1 MKAPA
6 QHLRT
11 HAVAPLRPHGVGAVA
26 LVVVAAAGVV
36 GAVAGGVHSHVGH
49 ASTIPRLSTL
59 LGDVAVATTVSVL
72 VAGAVLFMIIRPRRR
87 FMDDTKKDPP
97 PMSLRE
103 RILIQLAMAALVAA
117 PLTVVVLL
125 LRDHMHRV
133 VTTRGP
139 GVGLGRQ
146 VPTKPSSTTGPHI
159 EWTFFLALV
168 IGALVI
174 LAFVAV
180 QRARRSR
187 EDEDVEPEDA
197 LEPVVAAGVE
207 ALESERDPRRAVIKA
222 YLAME
227 RTLGEQ
233 GMPRKPTETPFEY
246 LRRVLAE
253 LGAGAASARRLTS
266 LFERAK
272 FSRHEI
278 DEGMRQDA
286 LLALSTLRAT
296 A

>member
-1 MKAPA
+1 MKAPT

-11 HAVAPLRPHGVGAVA
+11 GAVAPLRPRGVGAIT
-26 LVVVAAAGVV
+26 LLVVAAAAVV

-72 VAGAVLFMIIRPRRR
+72 VAGAVLFMIMRPRRR
-87 FMDDTKKDPP
+87 FMDDAAKDPP
-97 PMSLRE
+97 PGTRRE
-103 RILIQLAMAALVAA
+103 RILIQLAMLALVAA
-117 PLTVVVLL
+117 PITVVLL
-125 LRDHMHRV
+125 LLRGHVHPA
-133 VTTRGP
+133 VTTTQAGT
-139 GVGLGRQ
+139 GLGRQ
-146 VPTKPSSTTGPHI
+146 VPVKPVSTTGPHVQ
-159 EWTFFLALV
+159 WTFFLALV

-180 QRARRSR
+180 SRARRAE
-187 EDEDVEPEDA
+187 EDAEAQPDDA

-233 GMPRKPTETPFEY
+233 GMPRRPTETPLEY

-253 LGAGAASARRLTS
+253 LGAAAVSAGRLTS

-272 FSRHEI
+272 FSRHDI
-278 DEGMRQDA
+278 DEEMRQE
-286 LLALSTLRAT
+286 ALSALATLRAT